1 MDTNIRQ
8 AKLKNMKFLDTDG
21 VSILWNKIKGNFLSL
36 KGGGYI
42 SATDYPTFVITGSK
56 QGINIYNHFTTNY
69 SAQLPYK
76 QFIEICNVYR
86 SNQNQSVIGSYTL
99 LQSGSIILGRLSASQ
114 LGNSYLPNVNIMKD
128 GISGTTAGMVS
139 WNDILSTDTAISN
152 SWLES
157 TLV

>member
-1 MDTNIRQ
+1 
-8 AKLKNMKFLDTDG
+8 MKFLDTDG
-21 VSILWNKIKGNFLSL
+21 VSILWSKIKGNFLSL

-42 SATDYPTFVITGSK
+42 SATDYPPIPIIGNK

-76 QFIEICNVYR
+76 QFIEICSVYR
-86 SNQNQSVIGSYTL
+86 SSQTQSVVGSYTL
-99 LQSGSIILGRLSASQ
+99 LQSGSIILGALSASQ
-114 LGNSYLPNVNIMKD
+114 LGNSYTPYVNIMRD
-128 GISGTTAGMVS
+128 GISGTTAGKVS